1 MTVDAGRTENS
12 KWCVLRVILVIV
24 KVEITSLFKKKCL
37 QASFYDI
44 FLRKSPLP
52 LKLLAANQLQHSSI
66 ELNG

>member
-44 FLRKSPLP
+44 FFT
-52 LKLLAANQLQHSSI
+52 
-66 ELNG
+66 